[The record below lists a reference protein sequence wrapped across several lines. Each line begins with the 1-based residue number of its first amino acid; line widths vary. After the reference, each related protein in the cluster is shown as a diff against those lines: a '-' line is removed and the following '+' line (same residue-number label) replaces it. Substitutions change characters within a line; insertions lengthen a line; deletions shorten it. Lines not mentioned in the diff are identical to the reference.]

1 VPSAARAAKN
11 ESLFREVNER
21 ILELEDA
28 FGPTPQPA
36 LAGFVCECSQIDCT
50 SKVEMT
56 TDEYRDVRT
65 RPVQFVVVPGHVDP
79 DHERVVFRTD
89 RFVVVEKFG
98 AAGEIAADEAPE

>member
-28 FGPTPQPA
+28 FGPTAQPA
-36 LAGFVCECSQIDCT
+36 LSGFVCECSRIDCT

-56 TDEYRDVRT
+56 TDEYRDVRESPS
-65 RPVQFVVVPGHVDP
+65 RFAVVPGHVDP
-79 DHERVVFRTD
+79 DHERVVRRTD

-98 AAGEIAADEAPE
+98 AAGAIAADEVPT